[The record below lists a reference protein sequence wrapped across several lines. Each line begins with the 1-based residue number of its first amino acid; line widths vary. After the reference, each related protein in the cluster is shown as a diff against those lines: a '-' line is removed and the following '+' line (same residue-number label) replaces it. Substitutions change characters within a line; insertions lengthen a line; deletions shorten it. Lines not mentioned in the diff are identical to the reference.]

1 MINQQGQNRNPEEL
15 PLSTAHHSLP
25 SLPSS
30 RADTHRPWTCS
41 CSAAAEVR
49 HQPVKKYSSD
59 ADERRRTRALL
70 GDAAGSYQRY
80 LQPGGNVYRSAPTV
94 RLFRRPLR
102 SLARVRHRLEAE
114 TGSHR
119 LSRFN
124 AACRCDLHQHRRYLM
139 HGGVAGASRMG
150 NSNEARTRLAAR
162 LGTCPG
168 SSRARKNA
176 NCCRRRRHRRSGTGA
191 GNAFAA
197 AKRS

>member
-41 CSAAAEVR
+41 CSAAAEIR
-49 HQPVKKYSSD
+49 HQPIKKYSSD
-59 ADERRRTRALL
+59 ADKRRRTRALL

-139 HGGVAGASRMG
+139 HGGRNRRQSNGQFQRSPYPTCCAVGYVSRQQP
-150 NSNEARTRLAAR
+150 RTQECEL
-162 LGTCPG
+162 L
-168 SSRARKNA
+168 S
-176 NCCRRRRHRRSGTGA
+176 
-191 GNAFAA
+191 
-197 AKRS
+197 